1 MLFNKKKSK
10 LEISAPTNFQHRVHT
25 GYDNKTQKF
34 IGLPK
39 QWTSLL
45 SDQPSSISRSITQPN
60 IVFSTVKFL
69 KFNIYS
75 YLSNTYV
82 MFFGENL
89 INRTASKMEIPIT
102 RKAVTLIRMVRVCH
116 ILSLNA
122 QS

>member
-1 MLFNKKKSK
+1 MLFNKKKTK

-60 IVFSTVKFL
+60 IVFSTVKL
-69 KFNIYS
+69 NIYTF
-75 YLSNTYV
+75 LSNSVT
-82 MFFGENL
+82 
-89 INRTASKMEIPIT
+89 SKCLFWQNF
-102 RKAVTLIRMVRVCH
+102 VV
-116 ILSLNA
+116 LSLNV
-122 QS
+122 QSHFIEAIC